1 MEPLNKPFLLPYFI
15 AIDIGTTHCKAVV
28 TTSAAEVLNE
38 VKAGYP
44 SYQPQPGYH
53 EQDPGQLFNAV
64 IEVLTRAIQS
74 VPEKHQILAVSF
86 SAAMHS
92 MMAVDL
98 AGHPLTSLWTWADT
112 RSSKIAASL
121 KATALGTQ
129 ICHQTGTPVH
139 PMSPL
144 CKIAWMRREMPEIF
158 ESTHKFISGKEY
170 IFFRLTG
177 KYTVD
182 TGIASATGL
191 LNVKTLR
198 WYKPALDFAGIS
210 EAQLSTLAQPT
221 DLLPS
226 VLAEYK
232 KLFGLTAVIPFI
244 HGGSDGSLAN
254 TGAGAILPG
263 EAALTIGTSG
273 AIRILSERPVQ
284 DQQNRLFNY
293 RLDKEFYLPGG
304 AINNGGI
311 LLEWF
316 IQTFTDNIRSFDAYL
331 DELMPKA
338 EAIEPGTDGLIF
350 LPYVHG
356 ERAPVWDAEASGMF
370 VGIKALHTR
379 THYLRAVMEG
389 VGFSLKQVLLALE
402 ENGIVVDTL
411 FAGGG
416 FIESPVWLR
425 IITDILQKPVRVS
438 HAADASAMG
447 AIFMAMKATGIIKE
461 WKEVKAFMKED
472 ELYKPGK
479 GVTEA
484 YEKNFA
490 VYKELYRRFI
500 PGLTV

>member
-1 MEPLNKPFLLPYFI
+1 MPYFI

-44 SYQPQPGYH
+44 SQQPKAGYH
-53 EQDPGQLFNAV
+53 EQDPDQLFNAV
-64 IEVLTRAIQS
+64 IDVLTRAIQS
-74 VPEKHQILAVSF
+74 VPEKQQILAVSF

-92 MMAVDL
+92 LMAVDSE
-98 AGHPLTSLWTWADT
+98 GHPLTTLWTWADT
-112 RSSKIAASL
+112 RSSEIAASL
-121 KATALGTQ
+121 KATASGQQ
-129 ICHQTGTPVH
+129 IHDHTGTPVH

-144 CKIAWMRREMPEIF
+144 CKIAWIRREMPEIF
-158 ESTHKFISGKEY
+158 EATHKFISGKEY

-191 LNVKTLR
+191 LDVKTLR
-198 WYKPALDFAGIS
+198 WYKPALDFAGID
-210 EAQLSTLAQPT
+210 AAKLSTLAEPT

-226 VLAEYK
+226 ILPEYK
-232 KLFGLTAVIPFI
+232 KLFGLNTAIAFI
-244 HGGSDGSLAN
+244 HGGSDGGLAN

-273 AIRILSERPVQ
+273 AIRILSDQPVQ

-293 RLDKEFYLPGG
+293 RLDKDFYLPGG
-304 AINNGGI
+304 AINNGG
-311 LLEWF
+311 LLLKWF
-316 IQTFTDNIRSFDAYL
+316 IQIFTDNTRSFDAYL
-331 DELMPKA
+331 EELMPKA
-338 EAIEPGTDGLIF
+338 GAIEPGAGGLIF
-350 LPYVHG
+350 LPYIYG

-370 VGIKALHTR
+370 IGMTASHTR
-379 THYLRAVMEG
+379 AHYLRAVLEG
-389 VGFSLKQVLLALE
+389 VGYSLKQILLAIE
-402 ENGIVVDTL
+402 ENGIAVDTL

-438 HAADASAMG
+438 YAADASAMG

-461 WKEVKAFMKED
+461 WKEVKGFMKED
-472 ELYKPGK
+472 ELYKPVR
-479 GVTEA
+479 GVEDV

-490 VYKELYRRFI
+490 VYKELYKRFKEI
-500 PGLTV
+500 R

>member
-1 MEPLNKPFLLPYFI
+1 MPYFI

-38 VKAGYP
+38 AKAGYP
-44 SYQPQPGYH
+44 SYQPKPGYH
-53 EQDPGQLFNAV
+53 EQDPDELFNAV
-64 IEVLTRAIQS
+64 IEVLTKAIQS
-74 VPEKHQILAVSF
+74 VPEKQQILAVSF

-92 MMAVDL
+92 LMAVDSI
-98 AGHPLTSLWTWADT
+98 GHPLTTLWTWADT
-112 RSSKIAASL
+112 RSSEIAAGL
-121 KATALGTQ
+121 KATALGRQ
-129 ICHQTGTPVH
+129 IYEHTGTPVH

-144 CKIAWMRREMPEIF
+144 CKIAWIRREMPEIF
-158 ESTHKFISGKEY
+158 EATHKFISGKEY

-191 LNVKTLR
+191 LDVKTLR
-198 WYKPALDFAGIS
+198 WYKPALDFAGIDA
-210 EAQLSTLAQPT
+210 AQLSTPAQPT

-226 VLAEYK
+226 ILPEYK
-232 KLFGLTAVIPFI
+232 KLFGLSTTIPFI

-273 AIRILSERPVQ
+273 AIRILSDRPVQ

-293 RLDKEFYLPGG
+293 RLDKDYYLTGG
-304 AINNGGI
+304 AINNGGL

-316 IQTFTDNIRSFDAYL
+316 IQTFTDNIQSFDTYL
-331 DELMPKA
+331 EELMTKA
-338 EAIEPGTDGLIF
+338 GSVAPGADGLIF
-350 LPYVHG
+350 LPYIHG

-370 VGIKALHTR
+370 IGMKASHTR
-379 THYLRAVMEG
+379 AHYLRAVLEG
-389 VGFSLKQVLLALE
+389 VGFSLKQILLAIE
-402 ENGIVVDTL
+402 ENGIAVDTL

-416 FIESPVWLR
+416 FIGSPVWLR

-438 HAADASAMG
+438 RAADASAMG

-461 WKEVKAFMKED
+461 WKEVKGFMKEE
-472 ELYKPGK
+472 ELYKPGS
-479 GVTEA
+479 GVEDA
-484 YEKNFA
+484 YEKNFV
-490 VYKELYRRFI
+490 VYRELYPRFK
-500 PGLTV
+500 G